1 MSELFLSVLNMSITA
16 SYVILFV
23 ILIRFFLK
31 RAPKIISYLLWAV
44 VAFRLIIPFSFE
56 SAFSLLPQNATPI
69 PQISMDEQSQPIN
82 SGIEPT
88 NAFVSEALPIATV
101 VESVNP
107 LQQYIQMGAYVWI
120 LGMIVLLI
128 YSLVSMHLLK
138 NQLKKA
144 QLIEQNI
151 YEAENLQTPFV
162 IGFIHPRIFLPA
174 GLSSEERSYIVMHE
188 QIHIRRKDHLI
199 KALAFLLLTVHWFN
213 PFVWIAFLLMS
224 MDMEFSCDERVLK
237 TMNTDIKKPYATSL
251 LTLATRRQIFN
262 GSPLAFGEGNVKVR
276 IKNVLNYKKPKF
288 WVILLSICLVL
299 AVGIGLMANP
309 KSPIP
314 PTTEREISTVEELW
328 QARTQYIG
336 DNSAV
341 GKLIALLPV
350 PENVRYDHFKL
361 HTSKQPYEIEIVY
374 SAPPE
379 VLTQYDTVESSR
391 SNFFRK
397 NALILLAL
405 VDNASGVRA
414 TLTDGNREVG
424 FINGREW
431 ANYTVGND
439 IRNYAENPE
448 KLQEL
453 FNIEFEDLIIE
464 KISAYMIEETKK
476 VFSPYYELLDFEI
489 SDYQEEVVNGNVE
502 ASFLYTVTSKNYDK
516 DPDTVGYIK
525 EAKESGDSNYQQ
537 LYDEYL
543 QPREMNFYLK
553 AVINKDGFITLYS
566 RNPAI
571 ETEWEEVKMSDYI
584 IGNE

>member
-31 RAPKIISYLLWAV
+31 RAPKIISYLLWGV
-44 VAFRLIIPFSFE
+44 VAFRLMIPFSFE
-56 SAFSLLPQNATPI
+56 SAFSLLPQKATPI
-69 PQISMDEQSQPIN
+69 PQISMNEQGQQMIN
-82 SGIEPT
+82 SGIESFVEESFPT
-88 NAFVSEALPIATV
+88 STI
-101 VESVNP
+101 VESVSP
-107 LQQYIQMGAYVWI
+107 LQLYIQIGAYIWI
-120 LGMIVLLI
+120 LGMVLLLM
-128 YSLVSMHLLK
+128 YSLVTMFLLK
-138 NQLKKA
+138 RQLKEA

-151 YEAENLQTPFV
+151 YEAKNLQTPFV
-162 IGFIHPRIFLPA
+162 IGIMRPRIFLPA
-174 GLSSEERSYIVMHE
+174 GLSGEERSYIVLHE

-251 LTLATRRQIFN
+251 LTLATRRQILN

-288 WVILLSICLVL
+288 WVILLSICIVL
-299 AVGIGLMANP
+299 AVGIGLMSNP
-309 KSPIP
+309 KSP
-314 PTTEREISTVEELW
+314 PTTTTETEVGTVEQLW

-341 GKLIALLPV
+341 GKLIGLLPV
-350 PENVRYDHFKL
+350 PEDVRYDHFKL

-374 SAPPE
+374 SVSSELLP
-379 VLTQYDTVESSR
+379 QYDTEEASR
-391 SNFFRK
+391 SNPFRR

-405 VDNASGVRA
+405 VENADGVRA
-414 TLTDGNREVG
+414 TLTDGNREVS
-424 FINGREW
+424 FNNGREW
-431 ANYTVGND
+431 ADYTVGND
-439 IRNYAENPE
+439 IKSYAESPE
-448 KLQEL
+448 KLQKL
-453 FNIEFEDLIIE
+453 LNIEFEDVNIKKIHAYIID
-464 KISAYMIEETKK
+464 ETKK

-489 SDYQEEVVNGNVE
+489 SDYHEEVVDENVE

-566 RNPAI
+566 QNPAI